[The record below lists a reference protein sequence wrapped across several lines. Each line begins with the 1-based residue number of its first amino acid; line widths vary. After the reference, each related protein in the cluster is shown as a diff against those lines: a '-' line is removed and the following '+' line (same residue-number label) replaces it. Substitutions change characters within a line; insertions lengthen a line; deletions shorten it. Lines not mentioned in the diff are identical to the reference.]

1 MWRSWLAH
9 LLWEQ
14 GVLRSSR
21 SIPTI
26 KNEAL
31 TRNCEC
37 FFLFY
42 PYTSTPK
49 LCAANTTILHKT
61 QHGREVCAANT
72 PILHKTR
79 RGREVCA
86 ANATILHKTQP
97 REKLC
102 AADASILH
110 KTTRATEKPP
120 TKGGFSALYSYEILL
135 GKSICSPLNTALL
148 SLGTA
153 PSQMMPDL
161 QCCRS

>member
-1 MWRSWLAH
+1 MNRDVAQLVSAPALGAGGPAFESQYPDE
-9 LLWEQ
+9 L
-14 GVLRSSR
+14 G
-21 SIPTI
+21 
-26 KNEAL
+26 KAL

-49 LCAANTTILHKT
+49 LCAADTSILHKT
-61 QHGREVCAANT
+61 RRGREVCAADAT
-72 PILHKTR
+72 ILHKTR

-86 ANATILHKTQP
+86 ANDP
-97 REKLC
+97 
-102 AADASILH
+102 ILH

>member
-26 KNEAL
+26 KNQAL

-49 LCAANTTILHKT
+49 LCAADTSILHKT
-61 QHGREVCAANT
+61 RRGREVCAADAT
-72 PILHKTR
+72 ILHKTR

-86 ANATILHKTQP
+86 ANDP
-97 REKLC
+97 
-102 AADASILH
+102 ILH